1 MLRFVRDVLLV
12 FETVCRPRR
21 PACTHVRS
29 VRSEESTNECLQNFS
44 ASVVVYVP
52 FGSVPGFSVT
62 AVPSML
68 VAFAVEFGNPAYWA
82 HARRERRCVQF
93 QFRGD
98 FFFVESRHAQ

>member
-1 MLRFVRDVLLV
+1 MLRFVRDVLPV

-93 QFRGD
+93 RSSW
-98 FFFVESRHAQ
+98 FFYS